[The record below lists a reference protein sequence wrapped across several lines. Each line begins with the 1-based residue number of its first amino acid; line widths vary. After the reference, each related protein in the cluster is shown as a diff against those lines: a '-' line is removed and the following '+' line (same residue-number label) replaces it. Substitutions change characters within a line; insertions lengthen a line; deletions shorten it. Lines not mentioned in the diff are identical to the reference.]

1 MSLQDPEEPSFCLE
15 PEDDWEDPEALISRL
30 LFLNTSGYK
39 ASFRGLYNVAL
50 PWLSGMFCSFSDEE
64 ELTGHLAQARGAA
77 KKAGL
82 LMALARLC
90 FLLGQLCC
98 RRLKLSQARVYFEET
113 LGTLEGSFG
122 DLFQVVAVYA
132 NLTSIYR
139 KQNRE
144 NCTQVV
150 PKAMA
155 LLLGTPSH
163 ICSTEADGELLQ
175 WAVGGQSLQAEAR
188 ACFLLARHHVH
199 LKQPEEALSFLEWL
213 LLLHSLGIFIDLQ
226 KKDEAHA

>member
-1 MSLQDPEEPSFCLE
+1 
-15 PEDDWEDPEALISRL
+15 
-30 LFLNTSGYK
+30 
-39 ASFRGLYNVAL
+39 
-50 PWLSGMFCSFSDEE
+50 MFCSFSDEE

-82 LMALARLC
+82 PMALATLC
-90 FLLGQLCC
+90 FLLGRLCC
-98 RRLKLSQARVYFEET
+98 RRLELSQARVYFEET

-122 DLFQVVAVYA
+122 DLFQVAAVYA

-155 LLLGTPSH
+155 LLLGMPGH

-175 WAVGGQSLQAEAR
+175 WAVGGQSLQVEAQ

-199 LKQPEEALSFLEWL
+199 LKQPEEALSFLEQL
-213 LLLHSLGIFIDLQ
+213 LLFAQSGDFH
-226 KKDEAHA
+226 